1 MNYDPQ
7 LTNLILVWIGGA
19 AAVQGLTEKLKWLY
33 RNADS
38 RLKKILNYITSVVV
52 SLAVTGLFLFL
63 TDVFSVKGMFL
74 YALPVWLVASGIYDA
89 IHVPKT
95 Q

>member
-7 LTNLILVWIGGA
+7 LSNLILVWIGGV

-38 RLKKILNYITSVVV
+38 RLKKILNYISSILV
-52 SLAVTGLFLFL
+52 SLVVTGAFLYL
-63 TDVFSVKGMFL
+63 TDVFSVKAMIL
-74 YALPVWLVASGIYDA
+74 YTVPVWFVASGLYDA
-89 IHVPKT
+89 VHVPKS

>member
-7 LTNLILVWIGGA
+7 LSNLILVWIGGA

-38 RLKKILNYITSVVV
+38 RLKKILNYITSILV
-52 SLAVTGLFLFL
+52 SLVVTGLFLFL
-63 TDVFSVKGMFL
+63 TDMFSVKGMFL

-89 IHVPKT
+89 IHAPKSK
-95 Q
+95 